1 MASSIRCRVTG
12 CDRDDCGVCRRCGD
26 DRGAKHAWKEASRSK
41 PCFPRM
47 LCERCQ
53 AEKESPDHDWQIG
66 AANPQGDVTMEC
78 SRCRLRI

>member
-26 DRGAKHAWKEASRSK
+26 DREADHAWQEAERNK

-47 LCERCQ
+47 VCERCG
-53 AEKESPDHDWQIG
+53 AEKEKPDHDWEIG
-66 AANPQGDVTMEC
+66 GPTPQGELSMEC
-78 SRCRLRI
+78 SRCGLRI